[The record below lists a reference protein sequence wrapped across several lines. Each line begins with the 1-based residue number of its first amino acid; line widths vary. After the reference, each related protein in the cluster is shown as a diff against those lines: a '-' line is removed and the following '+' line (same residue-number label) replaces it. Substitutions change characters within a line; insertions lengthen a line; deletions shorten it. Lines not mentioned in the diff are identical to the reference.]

1 MRTRK
6 PSPALVIASVALFA
20 ALGGTAAAAHHFL
33 ITSTRQI
40 KPSVLRALHGAAGR
54 AGPTGASGPSGPQ
67 GPAGTQG
74 PAGPSNL
81 SALSIVRAPDLI
93 VKPTKEATS
102 IATCPD
108 GSHVVAGGEYSGFAT
123 RNGSE
128 MSADHQSWIVLVT
141 NLSGI
146 EVNLE
151 AIAYC
156 AGAGQAVAAATPR
169 AAHARAV
176 RQAQAMLARLRRERL
191 AAAQTVAP

>member
-1 MRTRK
+1 VVLGHRRMDVERCHPEDDHHAKDRREPATACDQAANRPHPEHK
-6 PSPALVIASVALFA
+6 PILATAEAEIGRVLVSP
-20 ALGGTAAAAHHFL
+20 
-33 ITSTRQI
+33 
-40 KPSVLRALHGAAGR
+40 
-54 AGPTGASGPSGPQ
+54 
-67 GPAGTQG
+67 
-74 PAGPSNL
+74 
-81 SALSIVRAPDLI
+81 
-93 VKPTKEATS
+93 
-102 IATCPD
+102 
-108 GSHVVAGGEYSGFAT
+108 

-156 AGAGQAVAAATPR
+156 AGAGQAVAAAAPR

-191 AAAQTVAP
+191 ATAQTLAP